1 MGTGGHLRFQYGSR
15 QGLGCST
22 VHLGPTQPGSSPGN
36 ILIVLE
42 QR

>member
-1 MGTGGHLRFQYGSR
+1 METGGHSRFQYGPQ
-15 QGLGCST
+15 QGLGCPT